1 MAGISAW
8 QAPER
13 LIPDIISHGIAAML
27 IPFGGI
33 GAFIYEGD
41 RVFIKPHAQA
51 AAPPRSAQ
59 NNDPRFVEALVNLCF
74 DAGAKEVVLG
84 EAVPAD
90 ISAEMVFETS
100 GLAEAAARSGAQLVD
115 LRCSQVVKR
124 QVPQPLAFET
134 LSLCGEPLQAD
145 VFINLAKLKTGRDFS
160 LDCAFRNLLPL
171 AAGEE
176 QARLLRQLDRGL
188 IDLYGLIRPDLTII
202 EGLSASFLGEIRP
215 SQAVLAGIDMV
226 ALDTVAA
233 TVMGAPLE
241 RAAYLQTAAQ
251 HGFGTC
257 DSGEISIFGADLR
270 PIIEKFTPQK
280 GKGMH

>member
-1 MAGISAW
+1 M
-8 QAPER
+8 
-13 LIPDIISHGIAAML
+13 
-27 IPFGGI
+27 
-33 GAFIYEGD
+33 
-41 RVFIKPHAQA
+41 
-51 AAPPRSAQ
+51 
-59 NNDPRFVEALVNLCF
+59 
-74 DAGAKEVVLG
+74 
-84 EAVPAD
+84 
-90 ISAEMVFETS
+90 
-100 GLAEAAARSGAQLVD
+100 
-115 LRCSQVVKR
+115 
-124 QVPQPLAFET
+124 
-134 LSLCGEPLQAD
+134 
-145 VFINLAKLKTGRDFS
+145 
-160 LDCAFRNLLPL
+160 
-171 AAGEE
+171 
-176 QARLLRQLDRGL
+176 
-188 IDLYGLIRPDLTII
+188 TII